1 MFCFSWSMMFVL
13 FQSEC
18 DVLFQSEYDDNRTD
32 PYHGEEDKQD
42 EPENLDL
49 PEDLDLDQD
58 EDGEEE
64 DNTGAVTF
72 CIVLV
77 VDSIMF

>member
-1 MFCFSWSMMFVL
+1 MFCFSQSMF
-13 FQSEC
+13 
-18 DVLFQSEYDDNRTD
+18 VLFQSEYDDNKMD

-49 PEDLDLDQD
+49 PEDLNLDQD

-77 VDSIMF
+77 VNSIMF

>member
-1 MFCFSWSMMFVL
+1 MF
-13 FQSEC
+13 
-18 DVLFQSEYDDNRTD
+18 VLFQSEYDDNRTD

-49 PEDLDLDQD
+49 PEDLNLDQD

-77 VDSIMF
+77 VNSIMF